1 VGTKVLSIIN
11 QLNQIKMTITI
22 KTEVTREVLESV
34 FITALEGGSNYWYF
48 LSEEACALVD
58 AAVPRDGSK
67 ALSERIFEAVY
78 DKGVIIP
85 IHDIEDP
92 EGEPIGALNINTF
105 QQALNECSE
114 KSSWAIQSEMAEQG
128 DATSSDVVFQYLALG
143 EIVYG

>member
-1 VGTKVLSIIN
+1 MKI
-11 QLNQIKMTITI
+11 TIT
-22 KTEVTREVLESV
+22 TEVTRDVLESV

-48 LSEEACALVD
+48 LSDEACELVD

-67 ALSERIFEAVY
+67 AFSERIFEAVY

-92 EGEPIGALNINTF
+92 EGDAIGALDVTKF
-105 QQALNECSE
+105 QDALNKCSE
-114 KSSWAIQSEMAEQG
+114 ESSWAIRAEISEQC
-128 DATSSDVVFQYLALG
+128 DAASSDVVFQYLALG